1 MFIGVLMSIKR
12 SKAKKTRRAA
22 KASRPRS
29 STRKAKMFEVP
40 SYPQSE
46 EFTSSAACA
55 MMVLKFLD
63 KDFKTKK
70 ETEFDIWQEAVNGSV
85 LHGSKYGLAY
95 ALAKR
100 GARVEITSSNV
111 KDEGYERKFAVYDGI
126 NLDTLKSSF
135 IEIRDKTK
143 AMGIKENRGI
153 VTVNLIKKKI
163 SKGEI
168 PIVLV
173 NSNAINPYLESFPHW
188 VLIKGYDNDTFYMND
203 PYSDSTLTMESDL
216 FKQALG
222 FENEFHMISVKA
234 RK

>member
-1 MFIGVLMSIKR
+1 MTS
-12 SKAKKTRRAA
+12 KKTKPKSRSSKSAR
-22 KASRPRS
+22 KASKPRS
-29 STRKAKMFEVP
+29 TMRKYKMFDVP

-55 MMVLKFLD
+55 MMVLKFLNAN
-63 KDFKTKK
+63 FKTKK

-100 GARVEITSSNV
+100 GAKSSITSSNT
-111 KDEGYERKFAVYDGI
+111 KDEGYEKRFAVYDGI

-135 IEIRDKTK
+135 AEIREKSRQ
-143 AMGIKENRGI
+143 MGIKESKGK
-153 VTVNLIKKKI
+153 VTVNSIRKAL
-163 SKGEI
+163 SAGEI

-173 NSNAINPYLESFPHW
+173 NSSAINPYLEPFPHW
-188 VLIKGYDNDTFYMND
+188 VVVKGYDNDTLHIND

-216 FKQALG
+216 FKQAIG
-222 FENEFHMISVKA
+222 FENEYHMVSVKA
-234 RK
+234 RKG

>member
-1 MFIGVLMSIKR
+1 MAKKIHKKSSARR
-12 SKAKKTRRAA
+12 SKPKK
-22 KASRPRS
+22 SRRS
-29 STRKAKMFEVP
+29 SGGLKKAKMFDVP
-40 SYPQSE
+40 SYAQSE

-55 MMVLKFLD
+55 MMVLKFLN
-63 KDFKTKK
+63 KSFKTKK

-100 GARVEITSSNV
+100 GAKPEITSSNT

-135 IEIRDKTK
+135 AEIREKSK
-143 AMGIKENRGI
+143 AMGIKENHGK
-153 VTVNLIKKKI
+153 VTIGNIKKKL
-163 SKGEI
+163 SSGEI

-173 NSNAINPYLESFPHW
+173 NSSAINPYLEAFPHW
-188 VLIKGYDNDTFYMND
+188 VVVKGYDNDTFYMND
-203 PYSDSTLTMESDL
+203 PYSDSEQTMESEL

-222 FENEFHMISVKA
+222 FENEFHMVSVKA
-234 RK
+234 RR

>member
-1 MFIGVLMSIKR
+1 MAVKK
-12 SKAKKTRRAA
+12 SKS
-22 KASRPRS
+22 KASRTSGKPKRFS
-29 STRKAKMFEVP
+29 AKKYKMFEVP

-55 MMVLKFLD
+55 MMLLKFLD

-85 LHGSKYGLAY
+85 LHGSKYGLAW

-100 GARVEITSSNV
+100 GAKVEITSSNV

-135 IEIRDKTK
+135 TEIRDKAK
-143 AMGIKENRGI
+143 NAGIKETKGV
-153 VTVNLIKKKI
+153 VTINMIKKKL
-163 SKGEI
+163 SQGEI

-173 NSNAINPYLESFPHW
+173 NSNAINPYLDPFPHW
-188 VLIKGYDNDTFYMND
+188 VVVKGYDSETFYMND
-203 PYSDSTLTMESDL
+203 PYSDSTLTMEAEL

-222 FENEFHMISVKA
+222 FENEFHMITVKA
-234 RK
+234 RR